1 MTLATGDRVGVY
13 EITGLLG
20 VGGMGEV
27 YRARDTKLGRE
38 VALKTLPGAFAR
50 DGDRVARFEREARLL
65 ASLNHPCIAAIYGL
79 DEHAGTLF
87 LTMELVEG
95 LTLDQKIRPGGLP
108 IEEALPLALQIA
120 EALDA
125 AHERGVVHRDL
136 KPANIM
142 VTDEGRVKVLDFG
155 LAKALEAGEPS
166 DMSPAHS
173 PSVTELGLVVGTA
186 AYMSP
191 EQARGRRVDKRAD
204 LWAFGCVLYEMLT
217 GRPAFGADDATTT
230 LARVLERSPEMQALP
245 RTVPPRVRRTI
256 ELCLQ
261 KELDKRIRDS
271 GDVRLALE
279 GAFGADAASSA
290 SAPPALRG
298 RTRLVAG
305 AAGLVLGAT
314 LVGVAAWT
322 RWPAPAPRPVS
333 RFDFP
338 LPERLTLRNVGRPI
352 VALSPDGRRFVY
364 NTNEGLYLRELDTL
378 EPRLLRGTEQDV
390 TNPFFSPDGRY
401 VAYYSDGQL
410 RRVATLGGSP
420 VAIADGVSNP
430 FGASWSR
437 DGSIVYGQPG
447 GIFRVAASGGMPER
461 VIPVDEGTRVY
472 GPELLPDGDSVVFS
486 VTTTTWDAAQIVVE
500 SLATHRRTVLVEG
513 GSDAHYVPG
522 GPLVYALGDAL
533 FALPFD
539 AQRAVVSG
547 APRPLVQGVLRA
559 PGGLTAAANYGVAH
573 DGTLVY
579 AAGGTG
585 LRYGIPVWVDDKG
598 REEPLGIE
606 PCLCAGPLISPD
618 GTRLALTSGT
628 LEGDTDIYVWSFA
641 GRTLTRLTFEPG
653 IQFVPLWS
661 PDGQRI
667 AYMSEQG
674 LFVRSADGAGEAEQ
688 LVAGKEL
695 LPWSWTADGRIVL
708 QQSGPGSQDV
718 SVVAADGGATPEP
731 LLHEDFKEARPTLSP
746 DGRWLA
752 YESDESG
759 RTEIYVR
766 PFPNVTD
773 GKWQVSAGGGENPK
787 WTRDGRTLY
796 FLSPTAL
803 VAVPIGTQADF
814 RWGKPRNVLDRN
826 RYMTPQASRDY
837 DLSPDGD
844 RVLMLKDQ
852 GAAAGTA
859 TARFVVV
866 QNLVGAA
873 R

>member
-13 EITGLLG
+13 EVTGLLG

-38 VALKTLPGAFAR
+38 VALKTLPSAFASDR
-50 DGDRVARFEREARLL
+50 DRLARFEREARLL
-65 ASLNHPCIAAIYGL
+65 ASLNHPCIAAVYGL

-95 LTLDQKIRPGGLP
+95 VTLDHRLRPGGLP

-142 VTDEGRVKVLDFG
+142 VTEQGRVKVLDFG
-155 LAKALEAGEPS
+155 LAKALEAAEP
-166 DMSPAHS
+166 DGTSPGAS
-173 PSVTELGLVVGTA
+173 PSATELGIILGTA

-191 EQARGRRVDKRAD
+191 EQARGRRVDKRTD
-204 LWAFGCVLYEMLT
+204 IWAFGCVLYEMLT
-217 GRPAFGADDATTT
+217 GRPAFDAGDTTGT

-245 RTVPPRVRRTI
+245 RTVPPSVRRTI

-261 KELDKRIRDS
+261 KELDKRIRDI

-279 GAFGADAASSA
+279 GAFGADASSA
-290 SAPPALRG
+290 ASQPSARRG

-305 AAGLVLGAT
+305 AVGLALGAV
-314 LVGVAAWT
+314 LAGVAAWT
-322 RWPAPAPRPVS
+322 RWPTPAPRPVS
-333 RFDFP
+333 RFDYP
-338 LPERLTLRNVGRPI
+338 LPERQTLRSVGRP
-352 VALSPDGRRFVY
+352 VLALSPDGRSFVY
-364 NTNEGLYLRELDTL
+364 NTNEGLYLREMDTL
-378 EPRLLRGTEQDV
+378 EPRLLRGTEADL
-390 TNPFFSPDGRY
+390 TSPFFSPDGRY
-401 VAYYSDGQL
+401 VAYWEEGQIK
-410 RRVATLGGSP
+410 RVATLGGAP
-420 VAIADGVSNP
+420 IAITDGVSNP
-430 FGASWSR
+430 FGASWSP
-437 DGSIVYGQPG
+437 DGSIVFGQPD
-447 GIFRVAASGGMPER
+447 GIFRVAASGGTPER
-461 VIPVDEGTRVY
+461 VIPIDEGARVY
-472 GPELLPDGDSVVFS
+472 GPQLMPDGDSVLFS
-486 VTTTTWDAAQIVVE
+486 LTTTTWDAAQIVVE
-500 SLATHRRTVLVEG
+500 SLSTHRRTVLVEG
-513 GSDAHYVPG
+513 GSDARYVSSG
-522 GPLVYALGDAL
+522 RLVYALGNAL
-533 FALPFD
+533 FALVFD
-539 AQRAVVSG
+539 ARRATVSG
-547 APRPLVQGVLRA
+547 APLPLVQGVLRA
-559 PGGLTAAANYGVAH
+559 PGGLTAAANYGVAD

-579 AAGGTG
+579 TTGGTG
-585 LRYGIPVWVDDKG
+585 LRYGIPVWVDAKG
-598 REEPLGIE
+598 REDPVGIE
-606 PCLCAGPLISPD
+606 PCLCAGPLLSPD

-653 IQFVPLWS
+653 LQLVPLWS

-667 AYMSEQG
+667 AYASEQG
-674 LFVRSADGAGEAEQ
+674 LFVRRADGAGDAEQ
-688 LVAGKEL
+688 LATGKEL

-708 QQSGPGSQDV
+708 QQSGAGSQDIA
-718 SVVAADGGATPEP
+718 VVAVAARAMPEP
-731 LLHEDFKEARPTLSP
+731 LLKEDFKEARPTLSP

-796 FLSPTAL
+796 YLSPTAL
-803 VAVPIGTQADF
+803 VAVPIEAQADF
-814 RWGKPRNVLDRN
+814 RWGKPSNVLDRN
-826 RYMTPQASRDY
+826 RYMIPPASRAY
-837 DLSPDGD
+837 EISPDGE
-844 RVLMLKDQ
+844 RLLLLKDA

-859 TARFVVV
+859 TAKFVVV
-866 QNLVGAA
+866 QNLVGAT